1 MTNRT
6 EIEGSEERAKERGAT
21 LFDAMDAEAEY
32 LNSAATVERLLRQ
45 FVYEVLDVRK
55 AYNEDRLQ
63 GDEAAGRVVALAHEY
78 ADIFMGRNAEYAVTA
93 WNSPEQLGVHL
104 QTAITEDSTAED
116 ACQKFFQRLAGD
128 FVDSVVIPAESDI
141 IDDEQGQFRTDV
153 LLEDATYVLLGIP
166 SESPEE

>member
-1 MTNRT
+1 MANRT
-6 EIEGSEERAKERGAT
+6 EIEGTEERAKERGEN
-21 LFDAMDAEAEY
+21 LFDGFESDGEY

-45 FVYEVLDVRK
+45 YLYAVLDVRK
-55 AYNEDRLQ
+55 AYNEDKLE
-63 GDEAAGRVVALAHEY
+63 GTAATERVVALAGQY
-78 ADIFMGRNAEYAVTA
+78 ADIFLGKDGDYSATG

-104 QTAITEDSTAED
+104 QQTITEESTPED
-116 ACQKFFQRLAGD
+116 ACQKFLQRLAGD
-128 FVDSVVIPAESDI
+128 FIDTVVIPAESDM